1 MTLGQPIHEMKKKK
15 NSTFL
20 TIIKWLISHWYW
32 AGFIIIFGALK
43 DLIQLVISVFL
54 YFRFDHILTVGGVD
68 ALIRMNTLFENLNMD
83 TLILTSHMNLES
95 FSLGTNMPMD
105 HLQAKVFMP
114 MIIFSTLY
122 FFLKLILGLSIL
134 KRRKSVKAT

>member
-1 MTLGQPIHEMKKKK
+1 MTLGQPSQELQRKK
-15 NSTFL
+15 NSSFL
-20 TIIKWLISHWYW
+20 SSLKWLISHWYLG
-32 AGFIIIFGALK
+32 GFIIIFGALK
-43 DLIQLVISVFL
+43 DLMQLIISVIL
-54 YFRFDHILTVGGVD
+54 YFNFDYIFTVGGVD
-68 ALIRMNTLFENLNMD
+68 ALVRMNTLFEKLNMD

-95 FSLGTNMPMD
+95 FALGTNMPMG

-114 MIIFSTLY
+114 MIVFSAIY